1 MIASRA
7 WQHLIAVVEKVEVV
21 AVLGAAGERE
31 SPRRGRAHTCRPP
44 VAPPLRPKMTA
55 PHCQNEHDRFGTKPI
70 SAPLRVAALPLP
82 GITRGSSRRTA
93 AALSFPSA
101 IATWSWRPPTPFTT
115 RAHAF
120 VSSNDPGEPKRHSRR
135 HVDRSLTST
144 PPGEQQQP
152 PPVCAAFAALPTRPP
167 RPLGSASALPK
178 GSAEPHLAKFVNV
191 FTEPPF
197 GRRVACSACSRKEE
211 SRSALM
217 TTDQSPLLD
226 SREGG
231 GFVPDARIRRLIR
244 TKRLNLDKK
253 KMSLLTRTLRSL
265 FRLSRTCTAQLA
277 FLSPHHRR

>member
-1 MIASRA
+1 MIAGRA

-31 SPRRGRAHTCRPP
+31 SPRRGRAHTCRQP

-70 SAPLRVAALPLP
+70 SAPLRVAALPSA
-82 GITRGSSRRTA
+82 GNTRGSSCRTA

-101 IATWSWRPPTPFTT
+101 IATWPGRRRPLSRLVLTPSYLLMILENPNVTAAEMST
-115 RAHAF
+115 AYLLSLHQESR
-120 VSSNDPGEPKRHSRR
+120 SSSRPSA
-135 HVDRSLTST
+135 VRS
-144 PPGEQQQP
+144 P
-152 PPVCAAFAALPTRPP
+152 ALPSRPP

-197 GRRVACSACSRKEE
+197 GRRVACSVCSRKEE

-231 GFVPDARIRRLIR
+231 GFVSCSYLTLASDA
-244 TKRLNLDKK
+244 
-253 KMSLLTRTLRSL
+253 
-265 FRLSRTCTAQLA
+265 
-277 FLSPHHRR
+277 